1 MLEKMIFGRF
11 IPGDSFIHRLDA
23 RAKLIFVFLFIA
35 VVFIANNWITYG
47 ILVAFTFLIIRMSRI
62 RLYFLINGLKPVV
75 ILIIFTFLL
84 HLFFTREG
92 AIIFEWKFVKI
103 YEEGLRQGIFISIR
117 FFVLVILTS
126 ILTLTTTPISITDAL
141 ETLLNPLKKWKL
153 PVHELALMMSI
164 SLRFIPTLMDETDK
178 IMKAQMARGSD
189 MTTGSMKERM
199 NAIVPLLIPLF
210 VSAFKRAEDLAT
222 AMEVRGY
229 KGGEGRTRYRKLE
242 WATKDT
248 VIIVTLLILAI
259 VLVYFRSVMEVYDMR
274 LRAIISYDGNAF
286 SGYQVQPGKRTVQLE
301 LERVLQIMHKGT
313 IVKVVA
319 SGRTD
324 AGVHATGQVI
334 HFDSP
339 LTLPMDRWRTAL
351 NVQLP
356 GDIRVLS
363 VEQVQD
369 DFHARYDAIGKT
381 YRYIWSLNEVH
392 SPFERNYSVHV
403 ERYKPNIDWMKE
415 ASVHLLGTHDF
426 SSFCAV

>member
-35 VVFIANNWITYG
+35 IVFIANSWTTYG
-47 ILVAFTFLIIRMSRI
+47 ILLVFTFLIIRMSKI

-84 HLFFTREG
+84 HLIFTREG
-92 AIIFEWKFVKI
+92 DIIFQWKFISI

-199 NAIVPLLIPLF
+199 NAVVPLLIPLF

-229 KGGEGRTRYRKLE
+229 RGGEGRTRYRKLE
-242 WATKDT
+242 WATRDT
-248 VIIVTLLILAI
+248 ISILSLVLLAGI
-259 VLVYFRSVMEVYDMR
+259 LVYFR
-274 LRAIISYDGNAF
+274 N
-286 SGYQVQPGKRTVQLE
+286 
-301 LERVLQIMHKGT
+301 
-313 IVKVVA
+313 
-319 SGRTD
+319 
-324 AGVHATGQVI
+324 
-334 HFDSP
+334 
-339 LTLPMDRWRTAL
+339 
-351 NVQLP
+351 
-356 GDIRVLS
+356 
-363 VEQVQD
+363 
-369 DFHARYDAIGKT
+369 
-381 YRYIWSLNEVH
+381 
-392 SPFERNYSVHV
+392 
-403 ERYKPNIDWMKE
+403 
-415 ASVHLLGTHDF
+415 
-426 SSFCAV
+426 